1 MKKLIMIIG
10 EPGSGKSSLV
20 KELLSQQE
28 HKQIKHQLLRA
39 YEIDKDNYKIFV
51 FGIYFSNEIFEGTD
65 KLSMGVQ
72 PSAIDFMLNAPT
84 NSIFIT
90 EGDRLGNAK
99 LLAFCKENGIQ
110 YQLIHLYC
118 EKPHQRRDKRG
129 SKQSETWISSRQ
141 TKIRNLLSNHEHI
154 EINNADGKLKTIAQ
168 IVLNLCDLKST
179 T

>member
-1 MKKLIMIIG
+1 MIIG

-20 KELLSQQE
+20 KELLSQHE
-28 HKQIKHQLLRA
+28 YKPTKHKLLRA
-39 YEIDKDNYKIFV
+39 YEIEKENYNLFV

-72 PSAIDFMLNAPT
+72 PSATDFMLNAPN
-84 NSIFIT
+84 NSVFIT

-99 LLAFCKENGIQ
+99 LLAFCTANDIQ

-118 EKPHQRRDKRG
+118 SKPQQRRENRG
-129 SKQSETWISSRQ
+129 SKQSEAWISSRQ

-154 EINNADGKLKTIAQ
+154 EINNEDGKLKDITQDI
-168 IVLNLCDLKST
+168 LDLCNLKST

>member
-1 MKKLIMIIG
+1 MIIG

-20 KELLSQQE
+20 KELLSQ
-28 HKQIKHQLLRA
+28 HKHKPIKHKLLRA
-39 YEIDKDNYKIFV
+39 YEIDKDNCKLFV

-72 PSAIDFMLNAPT
+72 PSATDFMLNSPN
-84 NSIFIT
+84 NSVFIT

-118 EKPHQRRDKRG
+118 EKPQQRRDKRG
-129 SKQSETWISSRQ
+129 SKQSEAWISSRQ
-141 TKIRNLLSNHEHI
+141 TKIRNLLSSHEHI
-154 EINNADGKLKTIAQ
+154 EINNEDGKLKTITQ
-168 IVLNLCDLKST
+168 DILKLCDLNST